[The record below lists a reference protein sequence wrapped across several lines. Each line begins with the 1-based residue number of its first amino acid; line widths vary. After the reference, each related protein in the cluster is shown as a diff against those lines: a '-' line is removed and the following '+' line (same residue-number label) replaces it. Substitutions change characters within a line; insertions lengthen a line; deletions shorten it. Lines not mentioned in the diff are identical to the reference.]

1 MSALIFFDLAGV
13 FVFAL
18 TGALAANRSDM
29 DIFGHIVLAM
39 LPAIGG
45 GTIRDVILDAPVFWI
60 SAPYYIWVALIAALL
75 VFLFPPKVGKRLT
88 VLEWAD
94 ALGLSLFCVMGTAKT
109 YALTHN
115 ITISITMGIVT
126 ASAGGMMRDIICN
139 EIPLILK
146 KEIYATAAL
155 LGGAVYCTTL
165 MLNLPQTWA
174 LLAGGFA
181 AFVLR
186 GCALKF
192 GWSLPRRKNKNL

>member
-1 MSALIFFDLAGV
+1 MTALTLFDLAGV

-45 GTIRDVILDAPVFWI
+45 GTIRDVVLDVPVFWI
-60 SAPYYIWVALIAALL
+60 GAPYYIWVALIAATI
-75 VFLFPPKVGKRLT
+75 VFAFPPKIGKRLT
-88 VLEWAD
+88 ALEWAD

-109 YALTHN
+109 YALTN
-115 ITISITMGIVT
+115 NVTISVTMGVVT
-126 ASAGGMMRDIICN
+126 ASAGGMMRDVVCN

-155 LGGAVYCTTL
+155 LGGVVYCAAVSFDI
-165 MLNLPQTWA
+165 PQTWA
-174 LLAGGFA
+174 LLAGGVA
-181 AFVLR
+181 AFILR

-192 GWSLPRRKNKNL
+192 GWSLPRRSKT

>member
-1 MSALIFFDLAGV
+1 MTALTLFDLAGV

-45 GTIRDVILDAPVFWI
+45 GTIRDVVLDVPVFWI
-60 SAPYYIWVALIAALL
+60 SAPYYIWVALIAAIL
-75 VFLFPPKVGKRLT
+75 VFAFPPKVGKRLT
-88 VLEWAD
+88 ALEWAD

-109 YALTHN
+109 YALTQN
-115 ITISITMGIVT
+115 VTISVTMGIVT
-126 ASAGGMMRDIICN
+126 ASAGGMMRDVVCN

-155 LGGAVYCTTL
+155 LGGIVYCGAL
-165 MLNLPQTWA
+165 SLDVPQTWA
-174 LLAGGFA
+174 LLAGGVA
-181 AFVLR
+181 AFLLR
-186 GCALKF
+186 GCALKY
-192 GWSLPRRKNKNL
+192 GWSLPRRSKR